1 MPLWKVFSVEYHFEI
16 PHYQRPY
23 AWETNQAAD
32 LLSDLSDALDRDSA
46 EPYFLGSLVLIKQ
59 REVPESQVI
68 DGQQRLTTLTIL
80 FAVLAEL
87 AGDAAVGDLFRKLI
101 SEPGDI
107 LLGSEAEPRLEVRPR
122 DRDFFK
128 KYIQTAGQLADLLAL
143 PDSALANDSQM
154 AVRNNA
160 KLLHD
165 ALQEWDSDRR
175 LRLGQL
181 LAQRTYLVVVSTQ
194 DLASAHRIFSVMNAR
209 GLDLSPADVLKSD
222 VIGQIR
228 DNWREDYARKWEDA
242 EEALGRTEFANLLL
256 DIRMLSSKRRAREE
270 LLKEFPRQVL
280 SRFGPA
286 QMHSFIDDELVPL
299 ARAYCEI
306 RDASYAPRDPE
317 SVEINAWFRRLVQ
330 LDNGDWRAP
339 ALWALHYHHDDHKF
353 LCQFLERLERLAASM
368 FIRRVYTSPRVDR
381 YARLLAQLDGGAGI
395 DCPEFELGESEIA
408 ETAAHLSGDIYLA
421 NARVRR
427 YVLLRLEELVAAEGN
442 PVFQPKTITIEH
454 VLPQHPRADSRWRTL
469 FTDEERRCWTNRLA
483 NLVLLGRIKNSAAAN
498 FDFEEKKDR
507 YFTGRTGVATFA
519 LTVEVLN
526 EPSWTPQIL
535 EQRQSRLLGKLTEA
549 WQLS

>member
-1 MPLWKVFSVEYHFEI
+1 MPLWKVFSVEYHFKI

-23 AWETNQAAD
+23 AWETTQAAD
-32 LLSDLSDALDRDSA
+32 LLNDLSDALDRDSA

-59 REVPESQVI
+59 REAAASQVI

-87 AGDAAVGDLFRKLI
+87 ARDADVGDLFRKLI

-107 LLGSEAEPRLEVRPR
+107 LLGSEAKPRLEVRPR
-122 DRDFFK
+122 DRDFFR

-143 PDSALANDSQM
+143 PDSALANDSQV
-154 AVRNNA
+154 AVRDNA
-160 KLLHD
+160 RLLHD
-165 ALQEWDSDRR
+165 SLKEWDPGRR

-181 LAQRTYLVVVSTQ
+181 LAQRTYLVVVSTP

-228 DNWREDYARKWEDA
+228 DDWREDYARKWEDA
-242 EEALGRTEFANLLL
+242 EEDLGRAEFASLLL

-270 LLKEFPRQVL
+270 LLKEFPKQVL
-280 SRFGPA
+280 SHFGPA
-286 QMHSFIDDELVPL
+286 RMHSFIDDELVPL
-299 ARAYCEI
+299 AQAYCEI

-317 SVEINAWFRRLVQ
+317 SPEINAWFRRLAQ

-339 ALWALHYHHDDHKF
+339 ALWALRYHHNDHKF

-381 YARLLAQLDGGAGI
+381 YARLLAELDSGAGT
-395 DCPEFELGESEIA
+395 DAPAFSLSQSEIA
-408 ETAAHLSGDIYLA
+408 ETTAHLNGDIYLA

-427 YVLLRLEELVAAEGN
+427 YVLLRLEELIAAEGN
-442 PVFQPKTITIEH
+442 PIFQPKTITIEH
-454 VLPQHPRADSRWRTL
+454 VLPQHPRVDSTWRTL
-469 FTDEERRCWTNRLA
+469 FTDEERRHWTNRLA
-483 NLVLLGRIKNSAAAN
+483 NLILLGRIKNSAAAT
-498 FDFEEKKDR
+498 FDFEVKKDR
-507 YFTGRTGVATFA
+507 YFKGRSGVTTFA
-519 LTVEVLN
+519 LAVEVLN
-526 EPSWTPQIL
+526 ESSWTPQVL
-535 EQRQSRLLGKLTEA
+535 EQRQSRLVGELTEA
-549 WQLS
+549 WQLG